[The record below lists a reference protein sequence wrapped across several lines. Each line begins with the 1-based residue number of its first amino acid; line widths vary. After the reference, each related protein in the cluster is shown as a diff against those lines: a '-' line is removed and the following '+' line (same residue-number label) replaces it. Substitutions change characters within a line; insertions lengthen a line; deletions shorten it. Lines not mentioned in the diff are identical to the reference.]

1 MTLVDRLEDILEEI
15 DKKRLSTAR
24 KNRAIRKLLR
34 VIEDVE
40 DGDYIMRDDADLN
53 QKSLKQLLFVSKSL
67 KKGSKAA
74 KAWGAKMRRLRG
86 GGKKRKKSTRKG
98 QRRKTARRAY
108 EGIKRKTRKSY
119 KRRKSS
125 SGMKMPKVPSV
136 IKKVALGV
144 GAASLAGMA
153 VGLIAPQFSGIARP
167 IAALAAGGIPGVA
180 GELLIN
186 QGLLGNITGMF
197 GAGAGINETRLASG
211 L

>member
-1 MTLVDRLEDILEEI
+1 
-15 DKKRLSTAR
+15 
-24 KNRAIRKLLR
+24 
-34 VIEDVE
+34 
-40 DGDYIMRDDADLN
+40 MR
-53 QKSLKQLLFVSKSL
+53 
-67 KKGSKAA
+67 KGSKEA
-74 KAWGAKMRRLRG
+74 KAWGRKMKRLREG
-86 GGKKRKKSTRKG
+86 KSTKKG
-98 QRRKTARRAY
+98 MRRKTARRAY

-119 KRRKSS
+119 KRNKSS
-125 SGMKMPKVPSV
+125 SGMKMPKVP
-136 IKKVALGV
+136 KLLTKVAIGV

-197 GAGAGINETRLASG
+197 GGGGINEQRLASG

>member
-1 MTLVDRLEDILEEI
+1 MRI
-15 DKKRLSTAR
+15 DKLDAQLLD
-24 KNRAIRKLLR
+24 AINSMYANGENWKYISNFLHNE
-34 VIEDVE
+34 VDEAIGMYQYEIEK
-40 DGDYIMRDDADLN
+40 DD
-53 QKSLKQLLFVSKSL
+53 QKSLKQLLFPHKLL

-86 GGKKRKKSTRKG
+86 GGTKRKKSTRKG

-108 EGIKRKTRKSY
+108 EGIKRKARKSY

-125 SGMKMPKVPSV
+125 SGMKMPRVPSV
-136 IKKVALGV
+136 IKKVAIGV

-186 QGLLGNITGMF
+186 QGLLQNITGIF
-197 GAGAGINETRLASG
+197 GGASINDTRLAGG

>member
-1 MTLVDRLEDILEEI
+1 
-15 DKKRLSTAR
+15 
-24 KNRAIRKLLR
+24 
-34 VIEDVE
+34 
-40 DGDYIMRDDADLN
+40 
-53 QKSLKQLLFVSKSL
+53 L

-86 GGKKRKKSTRKG
+86 SSTKRKKSTRKG
-98 QRRKTARRAY
+98 QVRKTRAPKARRAY
-108 EGIKRKTRKSY
+108 MPRKPNKPRKR
-119 KRRKSS
+119 SS
-125 SGMKMPKVPSV
+125 SMKMPKIPSM
-136 IKKVALGV
+136 IKKVAIGV

-197 GAGAGINETRLASG
+197 GGNGGINETRLASG

>member
-1 MTLVDRLEDILEEI
+1 M
-15 DKKRLSTAR
+15 
-24 KNRAIRKLLR
+24 
-34 VIEDVE
+34 
-40 DGDYIMRDDADLN
+40 
-53 QKSLKQLLFVSKSL
+53 

-86 GGKKRKKSTRKG
+86 SGTKRKTSTKKG

-108 EGIKRKTRKSY
+108 EGIKRKAKSY

-125 SGMKMPKVPSV
+125 SGMKLPKVPSV
-136 IKKVALGV
+136 IKKVAVGV
-144 GAASLAGMA
+144 GAAALAGMA
-153 VGLIAPQFSGIARP
+153 VSIVAPQFAGIARP

-186 QGLLGNITGMF
+186 QGLLGNITGML
-197 GAGAGINETRLASG
+197 GGGGINQTRLASG

>member
-1 MTLVDRLEDILEEI
+1 M
-15 DKKRLSTAR
+15 
-24 KNRAIRKLLR
+24 
-34 VIEDVE
+34 
-40 DGDYIMRDDADLN
+40 
-53 QKSLKQLLFVSKSL
+53 

-86 GGKKRKKSTRKG
+86 GGSKRKKSTRKG

-108 EGIKRKTRKSY
+108 EGIKRKARKSY

-125 SGMKMPKVPSV
+125 SSMKLPKIPSV
-136 IKKVALGV
+136 IKKVAIGV

-153 VGLIAPQFSGIARP
+153 VSIVAPQFAGIARP

-186 QGLLGNITGMF
+186 QGLLSNITGMF
-197 GAGAGINETRLASG
+197 GGGGTQSTAGG

>member
-1 MTLVDRLEDILEEI
+1 M
-15 DKKRLSTAR
+15 
-24 KNRAIRKLLR
+24 
-34 VIEDVE
+34 
-40 DGDYIMRDDADLN
+40 
-53 QKSLKQLLFVSKSL
+53 SKSL

-86 GGKKRKKSTRKG
+86 SGTKRKKSTRKG

-108 EGIKRKTRKSY
+108 EGIKRKAKSY
-119 KRRKSS
+119 KRRNSS
-125 SGMKMPKVPSV
+125 SGMKLPKIPSV
-136 IKKVALGV
+136 IKKVAIGV

-153 VGLIAPQFSGIARP
+153 VSIIAPQFAGIARP

-197 GAGAGINETRLASG
+197 GGAPNVQNGGAGL
-211 L
+211 

>member
-1 MTLVDRLEDILEEI
+1 MASAKQRAWR
-15 DKKRLSTAR
+15 KKFAAMAKSGKFRKKSST
-24 KNRAIRKLLR
+24 K
-34 VIEDVE
+34 
-40 DGDYIMRDDADLN
+40 
-53 QKSLKQLLFVSKSL
+53 
-67 KKGSKAA
+67 
-74 KAWGAKMRRLRG
+74 RR
-86 GGKKRKKSTRKG
+86 KSTRKG

-108 EGIKRKTRKSY
+108 EGIKRKARKSY

-136 IKKVALGV
+136 IKKVAIGV

-197 GAGAGINETRLASG
+197 GGGAGINEQRLASG

>member
-1 MTLVDRLEDILEEI
+1 M
-15 DKKRLSTAR
+15 S
-24 KNRAIRKLLR
+24 KL
-34 VIEDVE
+34 
-40 DGDYIMRDDADLN
+40 
-53 QKSLKQLLFVSKSL
+53 L

-86 GGKKRKKSTRKG
+86 GGTKRKKSTRKG

-108 EGIKRKTRKSY
+108 EGIKRKAKSY

-125 SGMKMPKVPSV
+125 SSMKLPKIPSV
-136 IKKVALGV
+136 IKKVAIGV

-153 VGLIAPQFSGIARP
+153 VGIIAPQFVGIARP
-167 IAALAAGGIPGVA
+167 IAALAAGGVAGVA

-197 GAGAGINETRLASG
+197 GGASINETRLAGG

>member
-1 MTLVDRLEDILEEI
+1 
-15 DKKRLSTAR
+15 
-24 KNRAIRKLLR
+24 
-34 VIEDVE
+34 
-40 DGDYIMRDDADLN
+40 
-53 QKSLKQLLFVSKSL
+53 L

-86 GGKKRKKSTRKG
+86 SGTKRKKSTRKG
-98 QRRKTARRAY
+98 QVRKTRAPKARRAY
-108 EGIKRKTRKSY
+108 MPRKSY

-125 SGMKMPKVPSV
+125 SGMKMPKIPSV
-136 IKKVALGV
+136 IKKVAIGV

-153 VGLIAPQFSGIARP
+153 VGLIAPQFAGIARP

-186 QGLLGNITGMF
+186 QGLLSNITGMF
-197 GAGAGINETRLASG
+197 GGGAQAPAGG

>member
-1 MTLVDRLEDILEEI
+1 
-15 DKKRLSTAR
+15 
-24 KNRAIRKLLR
+24 
-34 VIEDVE
+34 
-40 DGDYIMRDDADLN
+40 
-53 QKSLKQLLFVSKSL
+53 L

-86 GGKKRKKSTRKG
+86 SGTKRKTTTRKRRTTRKGDLTLKRKKAYSRMKFHSTR
-98 QRRKTARRAY
+98 
-108 EGIKRKTRKSY
+108 GITLKRKRKSN
-119 KRRKSS
+119 KPRKSS
-125 SGMKMPKVPSV
+125 SGMKMPKIPSV
-136 IKKVALGV
+136 IKKVAIGV

-197 GAGAGINETRLASG
+197 GGGAQAPAGG

>member
-1 MTLVDRLEDILEEI
+1 
-15 DKKRLSTAR
+15 
-24 KNRAIRKLLR
+24 
-34 VIEDVE
+34 
-40 DGDYIMRDDADLN
+40 
-53 QKSLKQLLFVSKSL
+53 L

-86 GGKKRKKSTRKG
+86 GGSKRKKSTRKG
-98 QRRKTARRAY
+98 QVRKTRAPKARRAY
-108 EGIKRKTRKSY
+108 MPRKPNKPRKR
-119 KRRKSS
+119 S

-136 IKKVALGV
+136 IKKVAIGV

-186 QGLLGNITGMF
+186 QGLLGNITGLF
-197 GAGAGINETRLASG
+197 GGGAGINETRLASG

>member
-1 MTLVDRLEDILEEI
+1 M
-15 DKKRLSTAR
+15 S
-24 KNRAIRKLLR
+24 KL
-34 VIEDVE
+34 
-40 DGDYIMRDDADLN
+40 
-53 QKSLKQLLFVSKSL
+53 L

-86 GGKKRKKSTRKG
+86 SGTKRKKSTRKG
-98 QRRKTARRAY
+98 GVRKTARRAY
-108 EGIKRKTRKSY
+108 TKVKSARKSY

-125 SGMKMPKVPSV
+125 SGMKMPKVP
-136 IKKVALGV
+136 KLLTKVAIGV

-197 GAGAGINETRLASG
+197 GGGAGINETRLASG